1 MKTRYLCTECE
12 NIDNLS
18 SFTEPVKDGLYYVAT
33 CNKCNSRT
41 HILKK
46 HKDGI
51 MKVEQHPLYKR
62 LGVIEQSVL
71 ESELGEDFYKDFET
85 QEELESAIEEAMLD
99 FYAED
104 Y

>member
-1 MKTRYLCTECE
+1 
-12 NIDNLS
+12 
-18 SFTEPVKDGLYYVAT
+18 
-33 CNKCNSRT
+33 
-41 HILKK
+41 
-46 HKDGI
+46 

-71 ESELGEDFYKDFET
+71 ESELGENFHKDFET